1 MVIDMEKYEQMKARH
16 QKEVDDLPM
25 YFAFGQNQFD
35 ELMKKLDFEN
45 EEDFKNNVFT
55 IGAGSIILKKDKDK
69 VLNTFFEHDKEML
82 KAFENDDFLQSA
94 FEFELAN
101 HEYIITF
108 DISDTLRALGIK
120 YKEYQESERLQ
131 KIAKKAIEVYKK
143 EMEHFGW

>member
-1 MVIDMEKYEQMKARH
+1 MEKYEEMKARH

-35 ELMKKLDFEN
+35 ELMKKLGFEN
-45 EEDFKNNVFT
+45 EKDFKNNVFT
-55 IGAGSIILKKDKDK
+55 IGAGSIILKKDKEK
-69 VLNTFFEHDKEML
+69 VLTTFLEHDKEML

-120 YKEYQESERLQ
+120 YKEYQENERLQ

-143 EMEHFGW
+143 EMERFGW